1 VAARRSD
8 REVSLRH
15 IAKVLLVAALAGFPA
30 GAQAL
35 FGAPGG
41 VCFSSETTTYRVVT
55 DAPQPDY
62 SVRIAGANEAADL
75 RVQVIDQAELADFVL
90 VDDPDDAEATNC
102 ANAPHG
108 IKTLAVSPTAPA
120 PDLTISMASPS
131 AQADTAK
138 YRIFV
143 RSEKFT
149 PAQAAAL
156 FAVLVKTAPRAFAG
170 K

>member
-1 VAARRSD
+1 
-8 REVSLRH
+8 LRH
-15 IAKVLLVAALAGFPA
+15 VTTALFAAALAGFPA

-55 DAPQPDY
+55 DAARPDY
-62 SVRIAGANEAADL
+62 SVRIAPANEAVDL
-75 RVQVIDQAELADFVL
+75 RVQMIDQAELADFVL
-90 VDDPDDAEATNC
+90 VDDPDDAEATSC
-102 ANAPHG
+102 ANAPNA
-108 IKTLAVSPTAPA
+108 IKTLAVSPNAPA
-120 PDLTISMASPS
+120 PDLTISVTTHAAP
-131 AQADTAK
+131 ADAAK
-138 YRIFV
+138 YRIFL

-170 K
+170 R